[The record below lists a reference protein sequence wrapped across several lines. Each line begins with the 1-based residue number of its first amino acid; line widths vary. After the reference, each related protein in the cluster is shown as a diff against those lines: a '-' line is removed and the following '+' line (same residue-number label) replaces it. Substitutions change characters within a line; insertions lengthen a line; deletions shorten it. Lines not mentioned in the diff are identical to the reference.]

1 MPISV
6 SVSSVMEPVVT
17 VSSDYTVSQAL
28 EQMVKTEVWSLLIQ
42 RQGLPVGVVTDRDIL
57 IRCVARGR
65 SPDKVNVEEIMSSPL
80 ITIEMSK
87 SAGEALHTM
96 VEKHVRRLYIVD
108 QGKIIG
114 RVTQTGLSRNLLDV
128 MIALSSVRQQ
138 L

>member
-80 ITIEMSK
+80 ITIEMNK